1 MSGARGEPFA
11 IGRARGVIFG
21 ELPQEVASA
30 LPRWIETRR
39 VDGGE
44 ELRAGRVW
52 RSAAWVVKFDGVER
66 PLRSSSALRAARAAL
81 ELSARGVA
89 TPAPIAALE
98 WRAGAR
104 VAGSVLV
111 TDFVR
116 GRALFDVWSS
126 DARAVDAFPP
136 FLHALHAAGVYH
148 GDFHPENALWDGE
161 RWVLIDLES
170 LKRRAPWR
178 SWSSIAKTQWARVLR
193 ALDFDTR
200 TESLFARYDALAR
213 PDADAAT
220 RRATWQHIEHAARS
234 LPPIPAA
241 KLAEIRARLR
251 G

>member
-1 MSGARGEPFA
+1 MSAARGEPFA
-11 IGRARGVIFG
+11 VGHARGVKFG
-21 ELPQEVASA
+21 ALPREIENA
-30 LPRWIETRR
+30 LPRWIETQR

-52 RSAAWVVKFDGVER
+52 RSDAWVVKFDGVER
-66 PLRSSSALRAARAAL
+66 PLRRSSALRAARAAL

-89 TPAPIAALE
+89 TPAPVAALE
-98 WRAGAR
+98 WRTGAR

-111 TDFVR
+111 TEFVR

-126 DARAVDAFPP
+126 DPRAVDAFPL

-148 GDFHPENALWDGE
+148 GDFHPENALWDGA

-178 SWSSIAKTQWARVLR
+178 SWSSIAETQWARVLR
-193 ALDFDTR
+193 ALDFDAR
-200 TESLFARYDALAR
+200 TAELFTRYDTLAD
-213 PDADAAT
+213 PAHDANA
-220 RRATWQHIEHAARS
+220 RRAAWSRIECAARA

>member
-1 MSGARGEPFA
+1 MSAERGEPYA
-11 IGRARGVIFG
+11 IGRARGVKFG
-21 ELPQEVASA
+21 ALSPEIASA
-30 LPRWIETRR
+30 LPRWIETRH

-52 RSAAWVVKFDGVER
+52 KYGAWAVKFGGAER
-66 PLRSSSALRAARAAL
+66 LLRSSSALRAARAAMNL
-81 ELSARGVA
+81 RGVP
-89 TPAPIAALE
+89 TPRPLVALE
-98 WRAGAR
+98 WRAGLH

-111 TDFVR
+111 TEFVH

-126 DARAVDAFPP
+126 DERAVDAFPL

-178 SWSSIAKTQWARVLR
+178 SWSSIAETQWARVLR
-193 ALDFDTR
+193 ALDFDAR
-200 TESLFARYDALAR
+200 TPELFTRYDTLAR
-213 PDADAAT
+213 PNVSTAERDAAWS
-220 RRATWQHIEHAARS
+220 RVELAARA
-234 LPPIPAA
+234 LPPIPGA